1 MKKLQKID
9 LFIITLICAA
19 LSGIALRTYA
29 LLTSFNPSTM
39 HFDDKIAIGFG
50 SGIIIL
56 AIITFLSYMLVGDKE
71 TDLLAKNGTPASYI
85 PAGLVC
91 VALLFVGVNNLVAG
105 NLGSL
110 NTLPEIIVILSSLL
124 AFLSAISFFVSI
136 FVEKKESSV
145 KALFS
150 LSVVLFL
157 AVYAAYLFYNTSVH
171 PTNSPNKII
180 DQMAYVASAIF
191 FLYESRIPLGRAQ
204 WRPYVSFGLIATLVA
219 AYSSIPSVIVY
230 IVNGY
235 QVSDSIAESVLTLTL
250 AIFIFSRVYQ
260 TKWLIPNE
268 ECNAVS
274 GIIMM
279 SRMRNEEMENQRK
292 DSRAHINNK
301 EENDDAKDA
310 SNYTFDIPFDES
322 AAQETAE
329 EIDITSNQSE

>member
-29 LLTSFNPSTM
+29 LLTSFNTLTM
-39 HFDDKIAIGFG
+39 HFDNKIAIGFG

-56 AIITFLSYMLVGDKE
+56 ALVSFLSYLIIGDKE
-71 TDLLAKNGTPASYI
+71 TDLIAKNGTPASYI

-91 VALLFVGVNNLVAG
+91 VALLFVGVNNLMTGALG
-105 NLGSL
+105 NLGKV
-110 NTLPEIIVILSSLL
+110 TQVIVLISSIL
-124 AFLSAISFFVSI
+124 AFLSVISFFVSI

-145 KALFS
+145 KAIFS
-150 LSVVLFL
+150 LSIVLFL
-157 AVYAAYLFYNTSVH
+157 AVYAAYLFYNTGVH

-204 WRPYVSFGLIATLVA
+204 WRPYVSFGLIATLIA
-219 AYSSIPSVIVY
+219 AYSSIPSIIVY

-268 ECNAVS
+268 ECNAVN
-274 GIIMM
+274 GILMI
-279 SRMRNEEMENQRK
+279 SKMRDEELENRRK

-322 AAQETAE
+322 ATQETAE